1 MKRLLIILLALTFL
15 LMGCDPGMAHLDGE
29 ELLQNTVRIELVHY
43 ENTSP
48 KLIRRSDTN
57 VQIFD
62 FGKVTPIAVLDV
74 SLIED
79 VVTDMA
85 QQDLLLFSNTLNEPI
100 GKTVLLYQS
109 DGSMIVMFG
118 CVYQTKRGGKRY
130 YGECNL
136 FDENGVFV
144 DYLGD
149 ISSEYVDRLEAK
161 YFTGGTN

>member
-1 MKRLLIILLALTFL
+1 MKRLFIILLALTFL

-29 ELLQNTVRIELVHY
+29 ELLQNTVRIELIHY

-57 VQIFD
+57 IQIFD
-62 FGKVTPIAVLDV
+62 FGKVTPIAVLDD

-118 CVYQTKRGGKRY
+118 CVYQTKWSGKRY

-149 ISSEYVDRLEAK
+149 ISSEYVDRLESK